1 MRKAIQSLVILG
13 SLLVGSAA
21 YAQDTAEIQKAVD
34 GLSDVFAK
42 DVALRWKWKGDF
54 RVRNENI
61 DQELSAERN
70 RNRVRVR
77 LGFEAEVNPTV
88 KAGFQFATTE
98 NGDARSSNQ
107 TLGDVNSRKALDLDL
122 AYVEW
127 APNAATKVT
136 LGKMKQP
143 LVTTT
148 SYFVD
153 KDVNPEGAALAFNH
167 AATGGFVNVA
177 VFDLAERSA
186 AVDSTALAWQAGMRG
201 KLNDDTSYVL
211 AVGEMNHHAVKNMAV
226 VQSGS
231 AGGFFGNTTK
241 TVGCNSTVALNA
253 SCLANEF
260 EVRNALAEVTT
271 VFADQPVVLFV
282 DWAENTKAAKLNKA
296 LAYGVTLGKAS
307 LPNSWE
313 VGVVSQSVE
322 KDALYGQWIDSDFA
336 AGNTDG
342 DGYTLRGAYQVAKNW
357 KLNVAY
363 HLNQTNNDV
372 PATVVI
378 NNKNALLMNRDY
390 KRLQLDL
397 NYAF

>member
-13 SLLVGSAA
+13 SLLGGVAH
-21 YAQDTAEIQKAVD
+21 AQDTAEIQQAVD
-34 GLSDVFAK
+34 GLSDAFAK

-61 DQELSAERN
+61 DQELSTERN

-153 KDVNPEGAALAFNH
+153 KDINPEGAALAFNH
-167 AATGGFVNVA
+167 LATGGFVNVA
-177 VFDLAERSA
+177 MFDLVERSSTS
-186 AVDSTALAWQAGMRG
+186 DSTALAWQAGLRG
-201 KLNDDTSYVL
+201 KLNDETSYVL
-211 AVGEMNHHAVKNMAV
+211 AVGEMNHRNVKNLAV

-231 AGGFFGNTTK
+231 AGGFFGNTAK
-241 TVGCNSTVALNA
+241 SAGCVGVAT
-253 SCLANEF
+253 CLANEF
-260 EVRNALAEVTT
+260 EVRNALVEVTT
-271 VFADQPVVLFV
+271 VVADYPVVAFV

-296 LAYGVTLGKAS
+296 IAYGVTLGKAS

-313 VGVVSQSVE
+313 VGIVSQKVE
-322 KDALYGQWIDSDFA
+322 KDALFGQWIDSDYA

-342 DGYTLRGAYQVAKNW
+342 DGYTLRGAYQLAKNW

-363 HLNQTNNDV
+363 HMNETNNDV
-372 PATVVI
+372 PVFIAVNSATVLQVYD
-378 NNKNALLMNRDY
+378 RDY

>member
-13 SLLVGSAA
+13 SLLGGVA
-21 YAQDTAEIQKAVD
+21 YAQDTAEVQQAVD
-34 GLSDVFAK
+34 GLSDAFAK
-42 DVALRWKWKGDF
+42 DIALRWKWKGDF

-61 DQELSAERN
+61 VQDYSIDRN
-70 RNRVRVR
+70 RSRVRVR

-98 NGDARSSNQ
+98 SGDARSSNQ

-143 LVTTT
+143 LAMTT

-153 KDVNPEGAALAFNH
+153 KDINPEGAALAFNH
-167 AATGGFVNVA
+167 VPTGAFVNA
-177 VFDLAERSA
+177 ALFDLIERSSA
-186 AVDSTALAWQAGMRG
+186 SDSTAVALQVGLRG

-211 AVGEMNHHAVKNMAV
+211 AAGEMKHHNVKNFAV

-231 AGGFFGNTTK
+231 AGGFFGNSTK
-241 TVGCNSTVALNA
+241 MGCVGAAT
-253 SCLANEF
+253 CLSNEF
-260 EVRNALAEVTT
+260 EVRNVLAEVTT
-271 VFADQPVVLFV
+271 VVADYPVVAFV
-282 DWAENTKAAKLNKA
+282 DWAENTKAPKFNKA

-313 VGVVSQSVE
+313 VGVVSQKVE
-322 KDALYGQWIDSDFA
+322 KDALYGQWIDSDYA

-363 HLNQTNNDV
+363 HMNETNNDV
-372 PATVVI
+372 PLFAIVAGSSVVEVYDREY
-378 NNKNALLMNRDY
+378 N
-390 KRLQLDL
+390 RLQLDL
-397 NYAF
+397 NYTF

>member
-13 SLLVGSAA
+13 SLLGGVA
-21 YAQDTAEIQKAVD
+21 YAQDTAEVQQAVD
-34 GLSDVFAK
+34 GLSDAFAK
-42 DVALRWKWKGDF
+42 DIALRWKWKGDF

-61 DQELSAERN
+61 VQDYSIDRN
-70 RNRVRVR
+70 RSRVRVR

-98 NGDARSSNQ
+98 SGDARSSNQ

-143 LVTTT
+143 LAMTT

-153 KDVNPEGAALAFNH
+153 KDINPEGAALAFNH
-167 AATGGFVNVA
+167 APTGAFVNA
-177 VFDLAERSA
+177 ALFDLVERSSA
-186 AVDSTALAWQAGMRG
+186 SDSTAVALQVGLRG

-211 AVGEMNHHAVKNMAV
+211 AAGEMKHHNVKNFAV

-231 AGGFFGNTTK
+231 AGGFFGNSTK
-241 TVGCNSTVALNA
+241 MGCVGAAT
-253 SCLANEF
+253 CLSNEF
-260 EVRNALAEVTT
+260 EVRNVLAEVTT
-271 VFADQPVVLFV
+271 VVADYPVVAFV
-282 DWAENTKAAKLNKA
+282 DWAENTKAAKFNKA

-313 VGVVSQSVE
+313 VGVVSQKVE
-322 KDALYGQWIDSDFA
+322 KDALFGQWIDSDYA

-363 HLNQTNNDV
+363 HMNETNNDV
-372 PATVVI
+372 PLFAIVAGSSVVEVYDREY
-378 NNKNALLMNRDY
+378 N
-390 KRLQLDL
+390 RLQLDL

>member
-13 SLLVGSAA
+13 SLLGGVA
-21 YAQDTAEIQKAVD
+21 YAQDTAEVQQAVD
-34 GLSDVFAK
+34 GLSDAFAK
-42 DVALRWKWKGDF
+42 DIALRWKWKGDF

-61 DQELSAERN
+61 VQDYSIDRN
-70 RNRVRVR
+70 RSRVRVR

-98 NGDARSSNQ
+98 SGDARSSNQ

-143 LVTTT
+143 LAMTT

-153 KDVNPEGAALAFNH
+153 KDINPEGAALAFNH
-167 AATGGFVNVA
+167 APTGAFVNA
-177 VFDLAERSA
+177 ALFDLVERSSA
-186 AVDSTALAWQAGMRG
+186 SDSTAVALQVGLRG

-211 AVGEMNHHAVKNMAV
+211 AAGEMKHHNVKNFAV

-231 AGGFFGNTTK
+231 AGGFFGNSTK
-241 TVGCNSTVALNA
+241 MGCVGAAT
-253 SCLANEF
+253 CLSNEF
-260 EVRNALAEVTT
+260 EVRNVLAEVTT
-271 VFADQPVVLFV
+271 VVADYPVVAFV
-282 DWAENTKAAKLNKA
+282 DWAENTKAPKFNKA

-313 VGVVSQSVE
+313 VGVVSQKVE
-322 KDALYGQWIDSDFA
+322 KDALYGQWIDSDYA

-363 HLNQTNNDV
+363 HMNETNNDV
-372 PATVVI
+372 PLFAIVAGSSVVQVYDREY
-378 NNKNALLMNRDY
+378 N
-390 KRLQLDL
+390 RLQLDL

>member
-1 MRKAIQSLVILG
+1 MRKAIQTLVILG
-13 SLLVGSAA
+13 SLVCGSA
-21 YAQDTAEIQKAVD
+21 YAQDSAEIQQAVD
-34 GLSDVFAK
+34 GLSDAFAK

-61 DQELSAERN
+61 DQEAAVERN
-70 RNRVRVR
+70 RSRVRVR

-107 TLGDVNSRKALDLDL
+107 TLGDVNSRKSLDLDL

-153 KDVNPEGAALAFNH
+153 KDINPEGAAVAFNH
-167 AATGGFVNVA
+167 APTGAFVNA
-177 VFDLAERSA
+177 ALFDLVERGS
-186 AVDSTALAWQAGMRG
+186 AVDSTAVAWQVGVRG
-201 KLNDDTSYVL
+201 KLNDDTAYVL
-211 AVGEMNHHAVKNMAV
+211 AAGEMKHRAVKNYAV
-226 VQSGS
+226 IQSGS
-231 AGGFFGNTTK
+231 VGGFFGNTTK
-241 TVGCNSTVALNA
+241 TTGCAVGVTT
-253 SCLANEF
+253 CLANEF
-260 EVRNALAEVTT
+260 AVRNALAEVSTIVADYPVT
-271 VFADQPVVLFV
+271 VFV
-282 DWAENTKAAKLNKA
+282 DWAENADAAKYNEA

-313 VGVVSQSVE
+313 VGVVRQMVE
-322 KDALYGQWIDSDFA
+322 KDALFGQWIDSDFA

-363 HLNQTNNDV
+363 HMNETNNEV
-372 PATVVI
+372 AAVV
-378 NNKNALLMNRDY
+378 NGRNVLDRDY

>member
-13 SLLVGSAA
+13 SLLGGVAH
-21 YAQDTAEIQKAVD
+21 AQDTAEVQQAVD
-34 GLSDVFAK
+34 GLSDAFAK
-42 DVALRWKWKGDF
+42 DIALRWKWKGDF

-61 DQELSAERN
+61 VQDYSIDRN
-70 RNRVRVR
+70 RSRVRVR

-98 NGDARSSNQ
+98 SGDARSSNQ

-143 LVTTT
+143 LVMTT

-153 KDVNPEGAALAFNH
+153 KDINPEGAALAFNH
-167 AATGGFVNVA
+167 APTGAFVNA
-177 VFDLAERSA
+177 ALFDLVERSSA
-186 AVDSTALAWQAGMRG
+186 SDSTAVALQVGLRG

-211 AVGEMNHHAVKNMAV
+211 AAGEMKHHNVKNFAV

-231 AGGFFGNTTK
+231 AGGFFGNSTK
-241 TVGCNSTVALNA
+241 MGCVGAAT
-253 SCLANEF
+253 CLSNEF
-260 EVRNALAEVTT
+260 EVRNVLAEVTT
-271 VFADQPVVLFV
+271 VVADYPVVAFV
-282 DWAENTKAAKLNKA
+282 DWAENTKAAKFNKA
-296 LAYGVTLGKAS
+296 IAYGVTLGKAS

-313 VGVVSQSVE
+313 VGVVSQKVE
-322 KDALYGQWIDSDFA
+322 KDALFGQWIDSDYA

-363 HLNQTNNDV
+363 HMNETNNDV
-372 PATVVI
+372 PLFAIVAGSSVVEVYDREY
-378 NNKNALLMNRDY
+378 N
-390 KRLQLDL
+390 RLQLDL

>member
-13 SLLVGSAA
+13 SLLGGVA
-21 YAQDTAEIQKAVD
+21 YAQDTAEVQQAVD
-34 GLSDVFAK
+34 GLSDAFAK
-42 DVALRWKWKGDF
+42 DIALRWKWKGDF

-61 DQELSAERN
+61 VQDYSIDRN
-70 RNRVRVR
+70 RSRVRVR

-98 NGDARSSNQ
+98 SGDARSSNQ

-143 LVTTT
+143 LAMTT

-153 KDVNPEGAALAFNH
+153 KDINPEGAALAFNH
-167 AATGGFVNVA
+167 APTGAFVNA
-177 VFDLAERSA
+177 ALFDLVERSSA
-186 AVDSTALAWQAGMRG
+186 SDSTAVALQVGLRG

-211 AVGEMNHHAVKNMAV
+211 AAGEMKHHNVKNFAV

-231 AGGFFGNTTK
+231 AGGFFGNSTK
-241 TVGCNSTVALNA
+241 MGCVGAAT
-253 SCLANEF
+253 CLSNEF
-260 EVRNALAEVTT
+260 EVRNVLAEVTT
-271 VFADQPVVLFV
+271 VVADYPVVAFV
-282 DWAENTKAAKLNKA
+282 DWAENTKAAKFNKA
-296 LAYGVTLGKAS
+296 IAYGVTIGKAS

-313 VGVVSQSVE
+313 VGVVSQKVE
-322 KDALYGQWIDSDFA
+322 KDALYGQWIDSDYA

-363 HLNQTNNDV
+363 HMNETNNDV
-372 PATVVI
+372 PLFAIVAGSSVVEVYDREY
-378 NNKNALLMNRDY
+378 N
-390 KRLQLDL
+390 RLQLDL

>member
-13 SLLVGSAA
+13 SLLGGVAH
-21 YAQDTAEIQKAVD
+21 AQDTAEVQQAVD
-34 GLSDVFAK
+34 GLSDAFAK
-42 DVALRWKWKGDF
+42 DIALRWKWKGDF

-61 DQELSAERN
+61 VQDYSIDRN
-70 RNRVRVR
+70 RSRVRVR

-98 NGDARSSNQ
+98 SGDARSSNQ

-143 LVTTT
+143 LAMTT

-153 KDVNPEGAALAFNH
+153 KDINPEGAALAFNH
-167 AATGGFVNVA
+167 APTGAFVNA
-177 VFDLAERSA
+177 ALFDLVERSSA
-186 AVDSTALAWQAGMRG
+186 SDSTAVALQVGLRG

-211 AVGEMNHHAVKNMAV
+211 AAGEMKHHNVKNFAV

-231 AGGFFGNTTK
+231 AGGFFGNSTK
-241 TVGCNSTVALNA
+241 MGCVGAAT
-253 SCLANEF
+253 CLSNEF
-260 EVRNALAEVTT
+260 EVRNVLAEVTT
-271 VFADQPVVLFV
+271 VVADYPVVAFV
-282 DWAENTKAAKLNKA
+282 DWAENTKAPKFNKA

-313 VGVVSQSVE
+313 VGVVSQKVE
-322 KDALYGQWIDSDFA
+322 KDALFGQWIDSDYA

-363 HLNQTNNDV
+363 HMNETNNDV
-372 PATVVI
+372 PLFAIVAGSSVVQVYDREY
-378 NNKNALLMNRDY
+378 N
-390 KRLQLDL
+390 RLQLDL

>member
-1 MRKAIQSLVILG
+1 MRKAIQTLVILG
-13 SLLVGSAA
+13 SLVCGSA
-21 YAQDTAEIQKAVD
+21 YAQDSAEIQQAVD
-34 GLSDVFAK
+34 GLSDAFAK

-61 DQELSAERN
+61 DQEAAVERN
-70 RNRVRVR
+70 RSRVRVR

-98 NGDARSSNQ
+98 SGDARSSNQ
-107 TLGDVNSRKALDLDL
+107 TLGDVNSRKSLDLDL

-153 KDVNPEGAALAFNH
+153 KDINPEGAAVACTHAPTGAFAN
-167 AATGGFVNVA
+167 AAL
-177 VFDLAERSA
+177 FDLVERGS
-186 AVDSTALAWQAGMRG
+186 AVDSTAVALQVGVRG
-201 KLNDDTSYVL
+201 KLNDDTAYVL
-211 AVGEMNHHAVKNMAV
+211 AAGEMKHRAVKNQAV
-226 VQSGS
+226 IQSGS
-231 AGGFFGNTTK
+231 VGGFFGNTTK
-241 TVGCNSTVALNA
+241 TTGCAVGVAT
-253 SCLANEF
+253 CLANEF
-260 EVRNALAEVTT
+260 AVRNALAEVSTIVADYPVT
-271 VFADQPVVLFV
+271 VFV
-282 DWAENTKAAKLNKA
+282 DWAENADAAKYNEA

-313 VGVVSQSVE
+313 VGVVRQMVE
-322 KDALYGQWIDSDFA
+322 KDALFGQWIDSDFA

-363 HLNQTNNDV
+363 HMNETNNEV
-372 PATVVI
+372 AAVV
-378 NNKNALLMNRDY
+378 NGRNVLDRDY

>member
-1 MRKAIQSLVILG
+1 MRKAIQTLVILG
-13 SLLVGSAA
+13 SLICGSA
-21 YAQDTAEIQKAVD
+21 YAQDTAEIQQAVD
-34 GLSDVFAK
+34 GLSDAFAK

-61 DQELSAERN
+61 DQEFAVERN
-70 RNRVRVR
+70 RSRVRVR
-77 LGFEAEVNPTV
+77 LGFDAEVNPTV

-98 NGDARSSNQ
+98 SGDARSSNQ

-122 AYVEW
+122 AFVEW

-153 KDVNPEGAALAFNH
+153 KDINPEGAAVAYTH
-167 AATGGFVNVA
+167 ALSGVFVNA
-177 VFDLAERSA
+177 AMFDLVERGST
-186 AVDSTALAWQAGMRG
+186 VDSTALAWQVGMRG

-211 AVGEMNHHAVKNMAV
+211 AAGGMKHRGVKNQAV
-226 VQSGS
+226 LQSGS

-241 TVGCNSTVALNA
+241 TTGCAVGVAT
-253 SCLANEF
+253 CLANEF
-260 EVRNALAEVTT
+260 TVRNALAEVSTVVAEYPVT
-271 VFADQPVVLFV
+271 VFVDCADNADAVR
-282 DWAENTKAAKLNKA
+282 LNKA

-313 VGVVSQSVE
+313 VGVVRQMVE
-322 KDALYGQWIDSDFA
+322 KDALFGQWIDSDFA

-342 DGYTLRGAYQVAKNW
+342 DGYTLRGVYQVAKNW

-363 HLNQTNNDV
+363 HMNETNNDV
-372 PATVVI
+372 AAVV
-378 NNKNALLMNRDY
+378 NGRNVLDRDY
-390 KRLQLDL
+390 KRLQVDL

>member
-13 SLLVGSAA
+13 SLLGGVA
-21 YAQDTAEIQKAVD
+21 YAQDTAEVQQAVD
-34 GLSDVFAK
+34 GLSDAFAK
-42 DVALRWKWKGDF
+42 DVAARWKWKGDF

-61 DQELSAERN
+61 VQDYSIDRN
-70 RNRVRVR
+70 RSRVRVR

-98 NGDARSSNQ
+98 SGDARSSNQ

-143 LVTTT
+143 LAMTT

-153 KDVNPEGAALAFNH
+153 KDINPEGAALAFNH
-167 AATGGFVNVA
+167 APTGAFVNA
-177 VFDLAERSA
+177 ALFDLVERSSA
-186 AVDSTALAWQAGMRG
+186 SDSTAVALQVGLRG

-211 AVGEMNHHAVKNMAV
+211 AAGEMKHHNVKNFAV

-231 AGGFFGNTTK
+231 AGGFFGNSTK
-241 TVGCNSTVALNA
+241 MVGCVGATA
-253 SCLANEF
+253 CLSNEF
-260 EVRNALAEVTT
+260 EVRNVLAEVTT
-271 VFADQPVVLFV
+271 VVADYPVVAFV
-282 DWAENTKAAKLNKA
+282 DWAENTKAPKFNKA
-296 LAYGVTLGKAS
+296 IAYGVTLGKAS

-313 VGVVSQSVE
+313 VGVVSQKVE
-322 KDALYGQWIDSDFA
+322 KDALFGQWIDSDYA

-363 HLNQTNNDV
+363 HMNETNNDV
-372 PATVVI
+372 PFFAIVAGSSVVQVYDREY
-378 NNKNALLMNRDY
+378 N
-390 KRLQLDL
+390 RLQLDL

>member
-13 SLLVGSAA
+13 SLLGGVAH
-21 YAQDTAEIQKAVD
+21 AQDTAEVQQAVD
-34 GLSDVFAK
+34 GLSDAFAK
-42 DVALRWKWKGDF
+42 DVAARWKWKGDF

-61 DQELSAERN
+61 VQDYSIDRN
-70 RNRVRVR
+70 RSRVRVR

-98 NGDARSSNQ
+98 SGDARSSNQ

-143 LVTTT
+143 LVMTT

-153 KDVNPEGAALAFNH
+153 KDINPEGAALAFNH
-167 AATGGFVNVA
+167 APTGAFVNA
-177 VFDLAERSA
+177 ALFDLVERSSA
-186 AVDSTALAWQAGMRG
+186 SDSTAVALQVGLRG

-211 AVGEMNHHAVKNMAV
+211 AAGEMKHHNVKNFAV

-231 AGGFFGNTTK
+231 AGGFFGNSTK
-241 TVGCNSTVALNA
+241 MGCVGAAT
-253 SCLANEF
+253 CLSNEF
-260 EVRNALAEVTT
+260 EVRNVLAEVTT
-271 VFADQPVVLFV
+271 VVADYPVVAFV
-282 DWAENTKAAKLNKA
+282 DWAENTKAAKFNKA
-296 LAYGVTLGKAS
+296 IAYGVTLGKAS

-313 VGVVSQSVE
+313 VGVVSQKVE
-322 KDALYGQWIDSDFA
+322 KDALFGQWIDSDYA

-363 HLNQTNNDV
+363 HMNETNNDV
-372 PATVVI
+372 PLFAIVAGSSVVEVYDREY
-378 NNKNALLMNRDY
+378 N
-390 KRLQLDL
+390 RLQLDL

>member
-1 MRKAIQSLVILG
+1 LG
-13 SLLVGSAA
+13 SLVCGSA
-21 YAQDTAEIQKAVD
+21 YAQDSAEIQQAVD
-34 GLSDVFAK
+34 GLSDAFAK

-61 DQELSAERN
+61 DQEAAVERN
-70 RNRVRVR
+70 RSRVRVR

-107 TLGDVNSRKALDLDL
+107 TLGDVNSRKSLDLDL

-153 KDVNPEGAALAFNH
+153 KDINPEGAAVAYTHAPTGAFAN
-167 AATGGFVNVA
+167 AAL
-177 VFDLAERSA
+177 FDLVERGS
-186 AVDSTALAWQAGMRG
+186 AVDSTAVALQVGVRG
-201 KLNDDTSYVL
+201 KLNDDTAYVL
-211 AVGEMNHHAVKNMAV
+211 AAGEMKHRAVKNQAV
-226 VQSGS
+226 IQSGS
-231 AGGFFGNTTK
+231 VGGFFGNTTK
-241 TVGCNSTVALNA
+241 TTGCAVGVAT
-253 SCLANEF
+253 CLANEF
-260 EVRNALAEVTT
+260 AVRNALAEVSTIVADYPVT
-271 VFADQPVVLFV
+271 VFV
-282 DWAENTKAAKLNKA
+282 DWAENADAAKYNEA

-313 VGVVSQSVE
+313 VGVVRQMVE
-322 KDALYGQWIDSDFA
+322 KDALFGQWIDSDFA

-363 HLNQTNNDV
+363 HMNETNNEV
-372 PATVVI
+372 AAVV
-378 NNKNALLMNRDY
+378 NGRNVLDRDY

>member
-13 SLLVGSAA
+13 SLLVGSAT
-21 YAQDTAEIQKAVD
+21 YAQDTAEIQTAVD
-34 GLSDVFAK
+34 GLSDAFAK

-61 DQELSAERN
+61 DQALAVERN
-70 RNRVRVR
+70 RSRVRVR

-143 LVTTT
+143 LAMTT

-153 KDVNPEGAALAFNH
+153 KDINPEGAALAFTH
-167 AATGGFVNVA
+167 APTGAFVNA
-177 VFDLAERSA
+177 AMFDLVERGSA
-186 AVDSTALAWQAGMRG
+186 ADSTAVALQVGLRG
-201 KLNDDTSYVL
+201 KLTDETSYVL
-211 AVGEMNHHAVKNMAV
+211 AASEMKHRAVKNQAV
-226 VQSGS
+226 IQSGA

-241 TVGCNSTVALNA
+241 TVGCAAGVTT
-253 SCLANEF
+253 CLANEF
-260 EVRNALAEVTT
+260 EVRNVLAEVTT
-271 VFADQPVVLFV
+271 VVADYPVVAFV
-282 DWAENTKAAKLNKA
+282 DWAENTKAVKFNKA

-307 LPNSWE
+307 LPNTWE
-313 VGVVSQSVE
+313 VGVVSQKVE
-322 KDALYGQWIDSDFA
+322 KDALFGQWIDSDFA

-342 DGYTLRGAYQVAKNW
+342 DGYALRGAYQVAKNW
-357 KLNVAY
+357 KLNVTY
-363 HLNQTNNDV
+363 MVNETNNDV
-372 PATVVI
+372 PVVVSG
-378 NNKNALLMNRDY
+378 KNVLDREY

>member
-13 SLLVGSAA
+13 SLLGGVA
-21 YAQDTAEIQKAVD
+21 YAQDTAEVQQAVD
-34 GLSDVFAK
+34 GLSDAFAK
-42 DVALRWKWKGDF
+42 DIALRWKWKGDF

-61 DQELSAERN
+61 VQDYSIDRN
-70 RNRVRVR
+70 RSRVRVR

-98 NGDARSSNQ
+98 SGDARSSNQ

-143 LVTTT
+143 LAMTT

-153 KDVNPEGAALAFNH
+153 KDINPEGAALAFNH
-167 AATGGFVNVA
+167 APTGAFVNA
-177 VFDLAERSA
+177 ALFDLVERSSA
-186 AVDSTALAWQAGMRG
+186 SDSTAVALQVGLRG

-211 AVGEMNHHAVKNMAV
+211 AAGEMKHHNVKNFAV

-231 AGGFFGNTTK
+231 AGGFFGNSTK
-241 TVGCNSTVALNA
+241 MGCVGAAT
-253 SCLANEF
+253 CLSNEF
-260 EVRNALAEVTT
+260 EVRNVLAEVTT
-271 VFADQPVVLFV
+271 VVADYPVVAFV
-282 DWAENTKAAKLNKA
+282 DWAENTKAAKFNKA
-296 LAYGVTLGKAS
+296 IAYGVTLGKAS

-313 VGVVSQSVE
+313 VGVVSQKVE
-322 KDALYGQWIDSDFA
+322 KDALYGQWIDSDYA

-363 HLNQTNNDV
+363 HMNETNNDV
-372 PATVVI
+372 PLFAIVAGSSVVQVYDREY
-378 NNKNALLMNRDY
+378 N
-390 KRLQLDL
+390 RLQLDL
-397 NYAF
+397 NYTF

>member
-13 SLLVGSAA
+13 SLLGGVAH
-21 YAQDTAEIQKAVD
+21 AQDTAEVQQAVD
-34 GLSDVFAK
+34 GLSDAFAK
-42 DVALRWKWKGDF
+42 DIALRWKWKGDF

-61 DQELSAERN
+61 VQDYSIDRN
-70 RNRVRVR
+70 RSRVRVR

-98 NGDARSSNQ
+98 SGDARSSNQ

-143 LVTTT
+143 LAMTT

-153 KDVNPEGAALAFNH
+153 KDINPEGAALAFNH
-167 AATGGFVNVA
+167 APTGAFVNA
-177 VFDLAERSA
+177 ALFDLVERSSA
-186 AVDSTALAWQAGMRG
+186 SDSTAVALQVGLRG

-211 AVGEMNHHAVKNMAV
+211 AAGEMKHHNVKNFAV

-231 AGGFFGNTTK
+231 AGGFFGNSTK
-241 TVGCNSTVALNA
+241 MGCVGAAT
-253 SCLANEF
+253 CLSNEF
-260 EVRNALAEVTT
+260 EVRNVLAEVTT
-271 VFADQPVVLFV
+271 VVADYPVVAFV
-282 DWAENTKAAKLNKA
+282 DWAENTKAPKFNKA

-313 VGVVSQSVE
+313 VGVVSQKVE
-322 KDALYGQWIDSDFA
+322 KDALFGQWIDSDYA

-363 HLNQTNNDV
+363 HMNETNNDV
-372 PATVVI
+372 PLFAIVAGSSVVEVYDREY
-378 NNKNALLMNRDY
+378 N
-390 KRLQLDL
+390 RLQLDL

>member
-13 SLLVGSAA
+13 SLLGGVA
-21 YAQDTAEIQKAVD
+21 YAQDTAEVQQAVD
-34 GLSDVFAK
+34 GLSDAFAK
-42 DVALRWKWKGDF
+42 DIALRWKWKGDF

-61 DQELSAERN
+61 VQDYSIDRN
-70 RNRVRVR
+70 RSRVRVR

-98 NGDARSSNQ
+98 SGDARSSNQ

-143 LVTTT
+143 LAMTT

-153 KDVNPEGAALAFNH
+153 KDINPEGAALAFNH
-167 AATGGFVNVA
+167 APTGAFVNA
-177 VFDLAERSA
+177 ALFDLVERSSA
-186 AVDSTALAWQAGMRG
+186 SDSTAVALQVGLRG

-211 AVGEMNHHAVKNMAV
+211 AAGEMKHHNVKNFAV

-231 AGGFFGNTTK
+231 AGGFFGNSTK
-241 TVGCNSTVALNA
+241 MGCVGAAT
-253 SCLANEF
+253 CLSNEF
-260 EVRNALAEVTT
+260 EVRNVLAEVTT
-271 VFADQPVVLFV
+271 VVADYPVVAFV
-282 DWAENTKAAKLNKA
+282 DWAENTKAAKFNKA
-296 LAYGVTLGKAS
+296 IAYGVTLGKAS

-313 VGVVSQSVE
+313 VGVVSQKVE
-322 KDALYGQWIDSDFA
+322 KDALFGQWIDSDYA

-363 HLNQTNNDV
+363 HMNETNNDV
-372 PATVVI
+372 PLFAIVAGSSVVQVYDREY
-378 NNKNALLMNRDY
+378 N
-390 KRLQLDL
+390 RLQLDL
-397 NYAF
+397 NYTF

>member
-13 SLLVGSAA
+13 SLLGGVA
-21 YAQDTAEIQKAVD
+21 YAQDTAEVQQAVD
-34 GLSDVFAK
+34 GLSDAFAK
-42 DVALRWKWKGDF
+42 DIALRWKWKGDF

-61 DQELSAERN
+61 VQDYSIDRN
-70 RNRVRVR
+70 RSRVRVR

-98 NGDARSSNQ
+98 SGDARSSNQ

-143 LVTTT
+143 LAMTT

-153 KDVNPEGAALAFNH
+153 KDINPEGAALAFNH
-167 AATGGFVNVA
+167 APTGAFVNA
-177 VFDLAERSA
+177 ALFDLVERSSA
-186 AVDSTALAWQAGMRG
+186 SDSTAVALQVGLRG

-211 AVGEMNHHAVKNMAV
+211 AAGEMKHHNVKNFAV

-231 AGGFFGNTTK
+231 AGGFFGNSTK
-241 TVGCNSTVALNA
+241 MGCVGAAT
-253 SCLANEF
+253 CLSNEF
-260 EVRNALAEVTT
+260 EVRNVLAEVTT
-271 VFADQPVVLFV
+271 VVADYPVVAFV
-282 DWAENTKAAKLNKA
+282 DWAENTKAAKFNKA
-296 LAYGVTLGKAS
+296 IAYGVTLGKAS

-313 VGVVSQSVE
+313 VGVVSQKVE
-322 KDALYGQWIDSDFA
+322 KDALFGQWIDSDYA

-363 HLNQTNNDV
+363 HMNETNNDV
-372 PATVVI
+372 PLFAIVAGSSVVEVYDREY
-378 NNKNALLMNRDY
+378 N
-390 KRLQLDL
+390 RLQLDL

>member
-13 SLLVGSAA
+13 SLLGGVA
-21 YAQDTAEIQKAVD
+21 YAQDTAEVQQAVD
-34 GLSDVFAK
+34 GLSDAFAK
-42 DVALRWKWKGDF
+42 DVAARWKWKGDF

-61 DQELSAERN
+61 VQDYSIDRN
-70 RNRVRVR
+70 RSRVRVR

-98 NGDARSSNQ
+98 SGDARSSNQ

-143 LVTTT
+143 LAMTT

-153 KDVNPEGAALAFNH
+153 KDINPEGAALAFNH
-167 AATGGFVNVA
+167 APTGAFVNA
-177 VFDLAERSA
+177 ALFDLVERSSA
-186 AVDSTALAWQAGMRG
+186 SDSTAVALQVGLRG

-211 AVGEMNHHAVKNMAV
+211 AAGEMKHHNVKNFAV

-231 AGGFFGNTTK
+231 AGGFFGNSTK
-241 TVGCNSTVALNA
+241 MGCVGAAT
-253 SCLANEF
+253 CLSNKF
-260 EVRNALAEVTT
+260 EVRNVLAEVTT
-271 VFADQPVVLFV
+271 VVADYPVVAFV
-282 DWAENTKAAKLNKA
+282 DWAENTKAAKFNKA

-313 VGVVSQSVE
+313 VGVVSQKVE
-322 KDALYGQWIDSDFA
+322 KDALFGQWIDSDYA

-363 HLNQTNNDV
+363 HMNETNNDV
-372 PATVVI
+372 PLFAIVAGSSVVEVYDREY
-378 NNKNALLMNRDY
+378 N
-390 KRLQLDL
+390 RLQLDL
-397 NYAF
+397 NYTF

>member
-1 MRKAIQSLVILG
+1 
-13 SLLVGSAA
+13 
-21 YAQDTAEIQKAVD
+21 
-34 GLSDVFAK
+34 LSDAFAK

-70 RNRVRVR
+70 RSRVRVR

-127 APNAATKVT
+127 TPNAATKVT

-143 LVTTT
+143 LAMTT

-153 KDVNPEGAALAFNH
+153 KDINPEGAALAFNH
-167 AATGGFVNVA
+167 ALSGAFVNA
-177 VFDLAERSA
+177 ALFDLVERSSTA
-186 AVDSTALAWQAGMRG
+186 DSTALTWQIGMRG
-201 KLNDDTSYVL
+201 KLSDETSYVL
-211 AVGEMNHHAVKNMAV
+211 AAGETKHRAVKNQAV
-226 VQSGS
+226 IQSGA

-241 TVGCNSTVALNA
+241 TVGCVVGVTT
-253 SCLANEF
+253 CLANEF

-271 VFADQPVVLFV
+271 VVADYPVTVFV
-282 DWAENTKAAKLNKA
+282 DWAKNEKALKLNEA

-307 LPNSWE
+307 LPNTWE
-313 VGVVSQSVE
+313 VGVVSQKVE
-322 KDALYGQWIDSDFA
+322 KDALFGQWIDSDFA

-342 DGYTLRGAYQVAKNW
+342 DGYALRGAYQIAKNW
-357 KLNVAY
+357 KLNVTY
-363 HLNQTNNDV
+363 MVNETNNDV
-372 PATVVI
+372 PVVVSG
-378 NNKNALLMNRDY
+378 KNVLDRDY

>member
-13 SLLVGSAA
+13 SLLGGVAH
-21 YAQDTAEIQKAVD
+21 AQDSAEIQQAVD
-34 GLSDVFAK
+34 GLSDAFAK

-61 DQELSAERN
+61 EQEFSADRN

-211 AVGEMNHHAVKNMAV
+211 AVGEMNHRAVKNMAV

-322 KDALYGQWIDSDFA
+322 KDALFGQWIDSDFA

>member
-13 SLLVGSAA
+13 SLLGGVAH
-21 YAQDTAEIQKAVD
+21 AQDTAEVQQAVD
-34 GLSDVFAK
+34 GLSDAFAK
-42 DVALRWKWKGDF
+42 DIALRWKWKGDF

-61 DQELSAERN
+61 VQDYSIDRN
-70 RNRVRVR
+70 RSRVRVR

-98 NGDARSSNQ
+98 SGDARSSNQ

-143 LVTTT
+143 LAMTT

-153 KDVNPEGAALAFNH
+153 KDINPEGAALAFNH
-167 AATGGFVNVA
+167 VPTGAFVNA
-177 VFDLAERSA
+177 ALFDLVERSSA
-186 AVDSTALAWQAGMRG
+186 SDSTAVALQVGLRG

-211 AVGEMNHHAVKNMAV
+211 AAGEMKHHNVKNFAV

-231 AGGFFGNTTK
+231 AGGFFGNSTK
-241 TVGCNSTVALNA
+241 MGCVGAAT
-253 SCLANEF
+253 CLSNEF
-260 EVRNALAEVTT
+260 EVRNVLAEVTT
-271 VFADQPVVLFV
+271 VVADYPVVAFV
-282 DWAENTKAAKLNKA
+282 DWAENTKAPKFNKA

-313 VGVVSQSVE
+313 VGVVSQKVE
-322 KDALYGQWIDSDFA
+322 KDALFGQWIDSDYA

-363 HLNQTNNDV
+363 HMNETNNDV
-372 PATVVI
+372 PLFAIVAGSSVVQVYDREY
-378 NNKNALLMNRDY
+378 N
-390 KRLQLDL
+390 RLQLDL
-397 NYAF
+397 NYTF

>member
-13 SLLVGSAA
+13 SLLVGSVTHAA
-21 YAQDTAEIQKAVD
+21 DSAEIQQAVD
-34 GLSDVFAK
+34 GLSDAFAK
-42 DVALRWKWKGDF
+42 DIALRWKWKGDF

-61 DQELSAERN
+61 DQALAVERN
-70 RNRVRVR
+70 RSRVRVR
-77 LGFEAEVNPTV
+77 LGFDAEVNPTV
-88 KAGFQFATTE
+88 RAGFQFATTE

-127 APNAATKVT
+127 APNAVSKVT

-143 LVTTT
+143 LAMTT

-153 KDVNPEGAALAFNH
+153 KDINPEGAALTFNH
-167 AATGGFVNVA
+167 APTGAFVNA
-177 VFDLAERSA
+177 GLFDLVERGS
-186 AVDSTALAWQAGMRG
+186 AVDSTAVALQVGLRG
-201 KLNDDTSYVL
+201 KLNDETAYVV
-211 AVGEMNHHAVKNMAV
+211 AFGQTNHRAVKNQAV
-226 VQSGS
+226 VQSGA

-241 TVGCNSTVALNA
+241 TTGCVAGVA
-253 SCLANEF
+253 TCLANEF
-260 EVRNALAEVTT
+260 EVRNALAELSTVVADYPVT
-271 VFADQPVVLFV
+271 VFV
-282 DWAENTKAAKLNKA
+282 DWAENAKAAKLNKA

-313 VGVVSQSVE
+313 VGVVSQKVE

-342 DGYTLRGAYQVAKNW
+342 DGYALRGVYQVAKNW
-357 KLNVAY
+357 KLNATYMV
-363 HLNQTNNDV
+363 NKTNNDV
-372 PATVVI
+372 PVVI
-378 NNKNALLMNRDY
+378 NGKNVLDRDY

-397 NYAF
+397 NFAF

>member
-13 SLLVGSAA
+13 SLLGGVA
-21 YAQDTAEIQKAVD
+21 YAQDTAEVQQAVD
-34 GLSDVFAK
+34 GLSDAFAK
-42 DVALRWKWKGDF
+42 DIALRWKWKGDF

-61 DQELSAERN
+61 VQDYSIDRN
-70 RNRVRVR
+70 RSRVRVR

-98 NGDARSSNQ
+98 SGDARSSNQ

-143 LVTTT
+143 LAMTT

-153 KDVNPEGAALAFNH
+153 KDINPEGAALAFNH
-167 AATGGFVNVA
+167 APTGAFVNA
-177 VFDLAERSA
+177 ALFDLVERSSA
-186 AVDSTALAWQAGMRG
+186 SDSTAVALQVGLRG

-211 AVGEMNHHAVKNMAV
+211 AAGEMKHHNVKNFAV

-231 AGGFFGNTTK
+231 AGGFFGNSTK
-241 TVGCNSTVALNA
+241 MGCVGAAT
-253 SCLANEF
+253 CLSNEF
-260 EVRNALAEVTT
+260 EVRNVLAEVTT
-271 VFADQPVVLFV
+271 VVADYPVVAFV
-282 DWAENTKAAKLNKA
+282 DWAENTKAAKFNKA
-296 LAYGVTLGKAS
+296 IAYGVTLGKAS

-313 VGVVSQSVE
+313 VGVVSQKVE
-322 KDALYGQWIDSDFA
+322 KDALYGQWIDSDYA

-363 HLNQTNNDV
+363 HMNETNNDV
-372 PATVVI
+372 PLFAIVAGSSVVEVYDREY
-378 NNKNALLMNRDY
+378 N
-390 KRLQLDL
+390 RLQLDL

>member
-1 MRKAIQSLVILG
+1 
-13 SLLVGSAA
+13 
-21 YAQDTAEIQKAVD
+21 
-34 GLSDVFAK
+34 
-42 DVALRWKWKGDF
+42 LREF
-54 RVRNENI
+54 
-61 DQELSAERN
+61 L
-70 RNRVRVR
+70 
-77 LGFEAEVNPTV
+77 
-88 KAGFQFATTE
+88 
-98 NGDARSSNQ
+98 

-153 KDVNPEGAALAFNH
+153 KDINPEGAAVACTHAPTGAFAN
-167 AATGGFVNVA
+167 AAL
-177 VFDLAERSA
+177 FDLVERGS
-186 AVDSTALAWQAGMRG
+186 AVDSTAVALQVGVRG
-201 KLNDDTSYVL
+201 KLNDDTAYVL
-211 AVGEMNHHAVKNMAV
+211 AAGEMKHRAVKNQAV
-226 VQSGS
+226 IQSGS
-231 AGGFFGNTTK
+231 VGGFFGNTTK
-241 TVGCNSTVALNA
+241 TTGCAVGVAT
-253 SCLANEF
+253 CLANEF
-260 EVRNALAEVTT
+260 AVRNALAEVSTIVADYPVT
-271 VFADQPVVLFV
+271 VFV
-282 DWAENTKAAKLNKA
+282 DWAENADAAKYNEA

-313 VGVVSQSVE
+313 VGVVRQMVE
-322 KDALYGQWIDSDFA
+322 KDALFGQWIDSDFA

-363 HLNQTNNDV
+363 HMNETNNEV
-372 PATVVI
+372 AAVV
-378 NNKNALLMNRDY
+378 NGRNVLDRDY

>member
-13 SLLVGSAA
+13 SLLGGVAH
-21 YAQDTAEIQKAVD
+21 AQDTAEVQQAVD
-34 GLSDVFAK
+34 GLSDAFAK

-70 RNRVRVR
+70 RSRVRVR

-98 NGDARSSNQ
+98 SGDARSSNQ

-143 LVTTT
+143 LAMTT

-153 KDVNPEGAALAFNH
+153 KDINPEGAALAFNH
-167 AATGGFVNVA
+167 APTGAFVNA
-177 VFDLAERSA
+177 ALFDLVERSSA
-186 AVDSTALAWQAGMRG
+186 SDSTAVALQVGLRG

-211 AVGEMNHHAVKNMAV
+211 AAGEMKHHNVKNFAV

-231 AGGFFGNTTK
+231 AGGFFGNSTK
-241 TVGCNSTVALNA
+241 MGCVGAAT
-253 SCLANEF
+253 CLSNEF
-260 EVRNALAEVTT
+260 EVRNVLAEVTT
-271 VFADQPVVLFV
+271 VVADYPVVAFV
-282 DWAENTKAAKLNKA
+282 DWAENTKAAKFNKA
-296 LAYGVTLGKAS
+296 IAYGVTLGKAS

-313 VGVVSQSVE
+313 VGVVSQKVE
-322 KDALYGQWIDSDFA
+322 KDALYGQWIDSDYA

-363 HLNQTNNDV
+363 HMNETNNDV
-372 PATVVI
+372 PLFAIVAGSSVVEVYDREY
-378 NNKNALLMNRDY
+378 N
-390 KRLQLDL
+390 RLQLDL
-397 NYAF
+397 NYTF

>member
-1 MRKAIQSLVILG
+1 MRKAIQTLVILG
-13 SLLVGSAA
+13 SLICGSA
-21 YAQDTAEIQKAVD
+21 YAQDSAEIQQAVD
-34 GLSDVFAK
+34 GLSDAFAK

-61 DQELSAERN
+61 DQEAAVERN
-70 RNRVRVR
+70 RSRVRVR

-153 KDVNPEGAALAFNH
+153 KDINPEGAAVAYTH
-167 AATGGFVNVA
+167 APTGAFVNA
-177 VFDLAERSA
+177 ALFDLVERGS
-186 AVDSTALAWQAGMRG
+186 AVDSTAVALQVGLRG
-201 KLNDDTSYVL
+201 KLNDDTAYVL
-211 AVGEMNHHAVKNMAV
+211 AAGEMKHRAVKNYAV
-226 VQSGS
+226 IQSGS
-231 AGGFFGNTTK
+231 AGGFFGNSTK
-241 TVGCNSTVALNA
+241 LVGCIGAST
-253 SCLANEF
+253 CLANEF
-260 EVRNALAEVTT
+260 EVRNVLAEVSTI
-271 VFADQPVVLFV
+271 VADQPVVLFV
-282 DWAENTKAAKLNKA
+282 DWAENTKAVKFNKA

-307 LPNSWE
+307 LPGSWE
-313 VGVVSQSVE
+313 VGVVSQKVE
-322 KDALYGQWIDSDFA
+322 KDALFGQWIDSDYA

-363 HLNQTNNDV
+363 HMNETNNDV
-372 PATVVI
+372 PAILGQGVF
-378 NNKNALLMNRDY
+378 LYELRDRDY

>member
-13 SLLVGSAA
+13 SLLGGVA
-21 YAQDTAEIQKAVD
+21 YAQDTAEVQQAVD
-34 GLSDVFAK
+34 GLSDAFAK
-42 DVALRWKWKGDF
+42 DIALRWKWKGDF

-61 DQELSAERN
+61 VQDYSIDRN
-70 RNRVRVR
+70 RSRVRVR

-98 NGDARSSNQ
+98 SGDARSSNQ

-127 APNAATKVT
+127 APNAATKIT

-143 LVTTT
+143 LAMTT

-153 KDVNPEGAALAFNH
+153 KDINPEGAALAFNH
-167 AATGGFVNVA
+167 APTGAFVNA
-177 VFDLAERSA
+177 ALFDLVERSSA
-186 AVDSTALAWQAGMRG
+186 SDSTAVALQVGLRG

-211 AVGEMNHHAVKNMAV
+211 AAGEMKHHNVKNFAV

-231 AGGFFGNTTK
+231 AGGFFGNSTK
-241 TVGCNSTVALNA
+241 MGCVGAAT
-253 SCLANEF
+253 CLSNKF
-260 EVRNALAEVTT
+260 EVRNVLAEVTT
-271 VFADQPVVLFV
+271 VVADYPVVAFV
-282 DWAENTKAAKLNKA
+282 DWAENTKAAKFNKA
-296 LAYGVTLGKAS
+296 IAYGVTLGKAS

-313 VGVVSQSVE
+313 VGVVSQKVE
-322 KDALYGQWIDSDFA
+322 KDALFGQWIDSDYA

-363 HLNQTNNDV
+363 HMNETNNDV
-372 PATVVI
+372 PLFAIVAGSSVVEVYDREY
-378 NNKNALLMNRDY
+378 N
-390 KRLQLDL
+390 RLQLDL
-397 NYAF
+397 NYTF

>member
-13 SLLVGSAA
+13 SLLGGVA
-21 YAQDTAEIQKAVD
+21 YAQDTAEVQQAVD
-34 GLSDVFAK
+34 GLSDAFAK
-42 DVALRWKWKGDF
+42 DIALRWKWKGDF

-61 DQELSAERN
+61 VQDYSIDRN
-70 RNRVRVR
+70 RSRVRVR

-98 NGDARSSNQ
+98 SGDARSSNQ

-143 LVTTT
+143 LAMTT

-153 KDVNPEGAALAFNH
+153 KDINPEGAALAFNH
-167 AATGGFVNVA
+167 APTGAFVNA
-177 VFDLAERSA
+177 ALFDLVERSSA
-186 AVDSTALAWQAGMRG
+186 SDSTAVALQVGLRG

-211 AVGEMNHHAVKNMAV
+211 AAGEMKHHNVKNFAV

-231 AGGFFGNTTK
+231 AGGFFGNSTK
-241 TVGCNSTVALNA
+241 MGCVGAAT
-253 SCLANEF
+253 CLSNEF
-260 EVRNALAEVTT
+260 EVRNVLAEVTT
-271 VFADQPVVLFV
+271 VVADYPVVAFV
-282 DWAENTKAAKLNKA
+282 DWAENTKAAKFNKA

-313 VGVVSQSVE
+313 VGVVSQKVE
-322 KDALYGQWIDSDFA
+322 KDALYGQWIDSDYA

-363 HLNQTNNDV
+363 HMNETNNDV
-372 PATVVI
+372 PLFAIVAGSSVVEVYDREY
-378 NNKNALLMNRDY
+378 N
-390 KRLQLDL
+390 RLQLDL

>member
-13 SLLVGSAA
+13 SLLGGVAH
-21 YAQDTAEIQKAVD
+21 AQDTAEVQQAVD
-34 GLSDVFAK
+34 GLSDAFAK
-42 DVALRWKWKGDF
+42 DIALRWKWKGDF

-61 DQELSAERN
+61 VQDYSIDRT
-70 RNRVRVR
+70 RSRVRGR
-77 LGFEAEVNPTV
+77 LGFEA
-88 KAGFQFATTE
+88 
-98 NGDARSSNQ
+98 ARSSNQ

-143 LVTTT
+143 LAMTT

-153 KDVNPEGAALAFNH
+153 KDINPEGAALAFNH
-167 AATGGFVNVA
+167 APTGAFVNA
-177 VFDLAERSA
+177 ALFDLVERSSA
-186 AVDSTALAWQAGMRG
+186 SDSTAVALQVGLRG

-211 AVGEMNHHAVKNMAV
+211 AAGEMKHHNVKNFAV

-231 AGGFFGNTTK
+231 AGGFFGNSTK
-241 TVGCNSTVALNA
+241 MGCVGATA
-253 SCLANEF
+253 CLSNEF
-260 EVRNALAEVTT
+260 EVRNVLAEVTT
-271 VFADQPVVLFV
+271 VVADYPVVAFV
-282 DWAENTKAAKLNKA
+282 DWAENTKAPKFNKA

-313 VGVVSQSVE
+313 VGVVSQKVE
-322 KDALYGQWIDSDFA
+322 KDALFGQWIDSDYA

-342 DGYTLRGAYQVAKNW
+342 DGYTLRGAYQVAKTW

-363 HLNQTNNDV
+363 HMNETNNDV
-372 PATVVI
+372 PLFAIVAGSSVVQVYDREY
-378 NNKNALLMNRDY
+378 N
-390 KRLQLDL
+390 RLQLDL
-397 NYAF
+397 NYTF

>member
-1 MRKAIQSLVILG
+1 MRKAIQTLVILG
-13 SLLVGSAA
+13 SLICGSA
-21 YAQDTAEIQKAVD
+21 YAQDSAEIQQAVD
-34 GLSDVFAK
+34 GLSDAFAK

-61 DQELSAERN
+61 DQEAAVERN
-70 RNRVRVR
+70 RSRVRVR

-107 TLGDVNSRKALDLDL
+107 TLGDVNSRKSLDLDL

-153 KDVNPEGAALAFNH
+153 KDINPEGAAVAYTHAPTGAFAN
-167 AATGGFVNVA
+167 AAL
-177 VFDLAERSA
+177 FDLVERGS
-186 AVDSTALAWQAGMRG
+186 AVDSTAVALQVGVRG
-201 KLNDDTSYVL
+201 KLNDDTAYVL
-211 AVGEMNHHAVKNMAV
+211 AAGEMKHRAVKNQAV
-226 VQSGS
+226 IQSGS
-231 AGGFFGNTTK
+231 VGGFFGNTTK
-241 TVGCNSTVALNA
+241 TTGCAVGVAT
-253 SCLANEF
+253 CLANEF
-260 EVRNALAEVTT
+260 AVRNALAEVSTIVADYPVT
-271 VFADQPVVLFV
+271 VFV
-282 DWAENTKAAKLNKA
+282 DWAENADAAKYNEA

-313 VGVVSQSVE
+313 VGVVRQMVE
-322 KDALYGQWIDSDFA
+322 KDALFGQWIDSDFA

-363 HLNQTNNDV
+363 HMNETNNEV
-372 PATVVI
+372 AAVV
-378 NNKNALLMNRDY
+378 NGRNVLDRDY

>member
-13 SLLVGSAA
+13 SLLGGVAH
-21 YAQDTAEIQKAVD
+21 AQDTAEVQQAVD
-34 GLSDVFAK
+34 GLSDAFAK
-42 DVALRWKWKGDF
+42 DIALRWKWKGDF

-61 DQELSAERN
+61 VQDYSIDRN
-70 RNRVRVR
+70 RSRVRVR

-98 NGDARSSNQ
+98 SGDARSSNQ

-143 LVTTT
+143 LAMTT

-153 KDVNPEGAALAFNH
+153 KDINPEGAALAFNH
-167 AATGGFVNVA
+167 APTGAFVNA
-177 VFDLAERSA
+177 ALFDLVERSSA
-186 AVDSTALAWQAGMRG
+186 SDSTAVALQVGLRG

-211 AVGEMNHHAVKNMAV
+211 AAGEMKHHNVKNFAV

-231 AGGFFGNTTK
+231 AGGFFGNSTK
-241 TVGCNSTVALNA
+241 MGCVGAAT
-253 SCLANEF
+253 CLSNEF
-260 EVRNALAEVTT
+260 EVRNVLAEVTT
-271 VFADQPVVLFV
+271 VVADYPVVAFV
-282 DWAENTKAAKLNKA
+282 DWAENTKAAKFNKA

-313 VGVVSQSVE
+313 VGVVSQKVE
-322 KDALYGQWIDSDFA
+322 KDALFGQWIDSDYA

-363 HLNQTNNDV
+363 HMNETNNDV
-372 PATVVI
+372 PLFAIVAGSSVVQVYDREY
-378 NNKNALLMNRDY
+378 N
-390 KRLQLDL
+390 RLQLDL
-397 NYAF
+397 NYTF

>member
-1 MRKAIQSLVILG
+1 LICG
-13 SLLVGSAA
+13 SA
-21 YAQDTAEIQKAVD
+21 YAQDSAEIQQAVD
-34 GLSDVFAK
+34 GLSDAFAK

-61 DQELSAERN
+61 DQEAAVERN
-70 RNRVRVR
+70 RSRVRVR

-107 TLGDVNSRKALDLDL
+107 TLGDVNSRKSLDLDL

-153 KDVNPEGAALAFNH
+153 KDINPEGAAVACTHAPTGAFAN
-167 AATGGFVNVA
+167 AAL
-177 VFDLAERSA
+177 FDLVERGS
-186 AVDSTALAWQAGMRG
+186 AVDSTAVALQVGVRG
-201 KLNDDTSYVL
+201 KLNDDTAYVL
-211 AVGEMNHHAVKNMAV
+211 AAGEMKHRAVKNQAV
-226 VQSGS
+226 IQSGS
-231 AGGFFGNTTK
+231 VGGFFGNTTK
-241 TVGCNSTVALNA
+241 TTGCAVGVAT
-253 SCLANEF
+253 CLANEF
-260 EVRNALAEVTT
+260 AVRNALAEVSTIVADYPVT
-271 VFADQPVVLFV
+271 VFV
-282 DWAENTKAAKLNKA
+282 DWAENADAAKYNEA

-313 VGVVSQSVE
+313 VGVVRQMVE
-322 KDALYGQWIDSDFA
+322 KDALFGQWIDSDFA

-342 DGYTLRGAYQVAKNW
+342 DGYTLRGAYQVDKNW

-363 HLNQTNNDV
+363 HMNETNNDV
-372 PATVVI
+372 AAVV
-378 NNKNALLMNRDY
+378 NGRNVLDRDY

>member
-1 MRKAIQSLVILG
+1 LICG
-13 SLLVGSAA
+13 SA
-21 YAQDTAEIQKAVD
+21 YAQDSAEIQQAVD
-34 GLSDVFAK
+34 GLSDAFAK

-61 DQELSAERN
+61 DQELAVERN
-70 RNRVRVR
+70 RSRVRVR

-98 NGDARSSNQ
+98 SGDARSSNQ
-107 TLGDVNSRKALDLDL
+107 TLGDVNSRKSLDLDL

-153 KDVNPEGAALAFNH
+153 KDINPEGAAVACTHAPTGAFAN
-167 AATGGFVNVA
+167 AAL
-177 VFDLAERSA
+177 FDLVERGS
-186 AVDSTALAWQAGMRG
+186 AVDSTAVALQVGVRG
-201 KLNDDTSYVL
+201 KLNDDTAYVL
-211 AVGEMNHHAVKNMAV
+211 AAGEMKHRAVKNQAV
-226 VQSGS
+226 IQSGS
-231 AGGFFGNTTK
+231 VGGFFGNTTK
-241 TVGCNSTVALNA
+241 TTGCAVGVAT
-253 SCLANEF
+253 CLANEF
-260 EVRNALAEVTT
+260 AVRNALAEVSTIVADYPVT
-271 VFADQPVVLFV
+271 VFV
-282 DWAENTKAAKLNKA
+282 DWAENADAAKYNEA

-313 VGVVSQSVE
+313 VGVVRQMVE
-322 KDALYGQWIDSDFA
+322 KDALFGQWIDSDFA

-363 HLNQTNNDV
+363 HMNETNNEV
-372 PATVVI
+372 AAVV
-378 NNKNALLMNRDY
+378 NGRNVLDRDY

>member
-1 MRKAIQSLVILG
+1 MRKAIQTLVILG
-13 SLLVGSAA
+13 SLVCGSA
-21 YAQDTAEIQKAVD
+21 YAQDSAEIQQAVD
-34 GLSDVFAK
+34 GLSDAFAK

-61 DQELSAERN
+61 DQEAAVERN
-70 RNRVRVR
+70 RSRVRVR

-107 TLGDVNSRKALDLDL
+107 TLGDVNSRKSLDLDL

-153 KDVNPEGAALAFNH
+153 KDINPEGAAVACTHAPTGAFAN
-167 AATGGFVNVA
+167 AAL
-177 VFDLAERSA
+177 FDLVERGS
-186 AVDSTALAWQAGMRG
+186 AVDSTAVALQVGVRG
-201 KLNDDTSYVL
+201 KLNDDTAYVL
-211 AVGEMNHHAVKNMAV
+211 AAGEMKHRAVKNQAV
-226 VQSGS
+226 IQSGS
-231 AGGFFGNTTK
+231 VGGFFGNTTK
-241 TVGCNSTVALNA
+241 TTGCAVGVAT
-253 SCLANEF
+253 CLANEF
-260 EVRNALAEVTT
+260 AVRNALAEVSTIVADYPVT
-271 VFADQPVVLFV
+271 VFV
-282 DWAENTKAAKLNKA
+282 DWAENADAAKYNEA

-313 VGVVSQSVE
+313 VGVVRQMVE
-322 KDALYGQWIDSDFA
+322 KDALFGQWIDSDFA

-363 HLNQTNNDV
+363 HMNETNNEV
-372 PATVVI
+372 AAVV
-378 NNKNALLMNRDY
+378 NGRNVLDRDY

>member
-1 MRKAIQSLVILG
+1 MRKAIQTLVILG
-13 SLLVGSAA
+13 SLICGSA
-21 YAQDTAEIQKAVD
+21 YAQDSAEIQQAVD
-34 GLSDVFAK
+34 GLSDAFAK

-61 DQELSAERN
+61 DQEAAVERN
-70 RNRVRVR
+70 RSRVRVR

-107 TLGDVNSRKALDLDL
+107 TLGDVNSRKSLDLDL

-153 KDVNPEGAALAFNH
+153 KDINPEGAAVACTHAPTGAFAN
-167 AATGGFVNVA
+167 AAL
-177 VFDLAERSA
+177 FDLVERGS
-186 AVDSTALAWQAGMRG
+186 AVDSTAVALQVGVRG
-201 KLNDDTSYVL
+201 KLNDDTAYVL
-211 AVGEMNHHAVKNMAV
+211 AAGEMKHRAVKNQAV
-226 VQSGS
+226 IQSGS
-231 AGGFFGNTTK
+231 VGGFFGNTTK
-241 TVGCNSTVALNA
+241 TTGCAVGVAT
-253 SCLANEF
+253 CLANEF
-260 EVRNALAEVTT
+260 AVRNALAEVSTIVADYPVT
-271 VFADQPVVLFV
+271 VFV
-282 DWAENTKAAKLNKA
+282 DWAENADAAKYNEA

-313 VGVVSQSVE
+313 VGVVRQMVE
-322 KDALYGQWIDSDFA
+322 KDALFGQWIDSDFA

-363 HLNQTNNDV
+363 HMNETNNDV
-372 PATVVI
+372 AAVVSGR
-378 NNKNALLMNRDY
+378 NVLDRDY

>member
-13 SLLVGSAA
+13 SLLGGVAH
-21 YAQDTAEIQKAVD
+21 AQDTAEVQQAVD
-34 GLSDVFAK
+34 GLSDAFAK
-42 DVALRWKWKGDF
+42 DIALRWKWKGDF

-61 DQELSAERN
+61 VQDYSIDRN
-70 RNRVRVR
+70 RSRVRVR

-98 NGDARSSNQ
+98 SGDARSSNQ

-143 LVTTT
+143 LVMTT

-153 KDVNPEGAALAFNH
+153 KDINPEGAALAFNH
-167 AATGGFVNVA
+167 APTGAFVNA
-177 VFDLAERSA
+177 ALFDLVERSSA
-186 AVDSTALAWQAGMRG
+186 SDSTAVALQVGLRG

-211 AVGEMNHHAVKNMAV
+211 AAGEMKHHNVKNFAV

-231 AGGFFGNTTK
+231 AGGFFGNSTK
-241 TVGCNSTVALNA
+241 MGCVGAAT
-253 SCLANEF
+253 CLSNKF
-260 EVRNALAEVTT
+260 EVRNVLAEVTT
-271 VFADQPVVLFV
+271 VVADYPVVAFV
-282 DWAENTKAAKLNKA
+282 DWAENTKAAKFNKA
-296 LAYGVTLGKAS
+296 IAYGVTLGKAS

-313 VGVVSQSVE
+313 VGVVSQKVE
-322 KDALYGQWIDSDFA
+322 KDALFGQWIDSDYA

-363 HLNQTNNDV
+363 HMNETNNDV
-372 PATVVI
+372 PLFAIVAGSSVVEVYDREY
-378 NNKNALLMNRDY
+378 N
-390 KRLQLDL
+390 RLQLDL

>member
-13 SLLVGSAA
+13 SLLGGVA
-21 YAQDTAEIQKAVD
+21 YAQDTAEVQQAVD
-34 GLSDVFAK
+34 GLSDAFAK
-42 DVALRWKWKGDF
+42 DIALRWKWKGDF

-61 DQELSAERN
+61 VQDYSIDRN
-70 RNRVRVR
+70 RSRVRVR

-98 NGDARSSNQ
+98 SGDARSSNQ

-143 LVTTT
+143 LVMTT

-153 KDVNPEGAALAFNH
+153 KDINPEGAALAFNH
-167 AATGGFVNVA
+167 APTGAFVNA
-177 VFDLAERSA
+177 ALFDLVERSSA
-186 AVDSTALAWQAGMRG
+186 SDSTAVALQVGLRG

-211 AVGEMNHHAVKNMAV
+211 AAGEMKHHNVKNFAV

-231 AGGFFGNTTK
+231 AGGFFGNSTK
-241 TVGCNSTVALNA
+241 MGCVGAAT
-253 SCLANEF
+253 CLSNEF
-260 EVRNALAEVTT
+260 EVRNVLAEVTT
-271 VFADQPVVLFV
+271 VVADYPVVAFV
-282 DWAENTKAAKLNKA
+282 DWAENTKAAKFNKA
-296 LAYGVTLGKAS
+296 IAYGVTLGKAS

-313 VGVVSQSVE
+313 VGVVSQKVE
-322 KDALYGQWIDSDFA
+322 KDALFGQWIDSDYA

-363 HLNQTNNDV
+363 HMNETNNDV
-372 PATVVI
+372 PLFAIVAGSSVVEVYDREY
-378 NNKNALLMNRDY
+378 N
-390 KRLQLDL
+390 RLQLDL